1 MSIAISS
8 AAVAS
13 QKKTGKLEL
22 SKNQAIMM
30 TEKVAMHFAMHMV
43 DTARFK
49 ANITDKFVKSIGAFV
64 GGFGV
69 MNMVII
75 LTTFYQAFSKDGSLL
90 VSRLMKAIKARVE
103 TIPSS
108 TSIMTHSNIFT
119 WKDVD
124 GHSMLEDL
132 SGGQQ
137 NEGPHYMNFMDMWV
151 AWPLPIESPFES
163 GSASTCWEAT
173 IPDQKHGLV
182 DLEDFS
188 KQVNGAAAVM
198 FRCYFT
204 NGKPSGVWVVWVVNA
219 GVVRVVN
226 ADLDLCKDFIMQTNG
241 KETKWRMVKRC
252 AFCIRGPPYADYHDH
267 TQCLLVGMMNKVRE
281 QGGYSIIKVNG
292 TVLDITL
299 EKSQMDVEKWV
310 KVLEMRISELEKRVM
325 KLELKM
331 VKKHTTDDPQ
341 DKSQKKAK
349 PAPKST
355 AGPSSATKGK
365 KKT

>member
-13 QKKTGKLEL
+13 QKKMGKLEL

-43 DTARFK
+43 DTARFE

-64 GGFGV
+64 RGFGV

-137 NEGPHYMNFMDMWV
+137 NEGPHYMNFMDMWA

-204 NGKPSGVWVVWVVNA
+204 NGKPSGVWVVQ
-219 GVVRVVN
+219 VVN

-281 QGGYSIIKVNG
+281 QGGYSIIKV
-292 TVLDITL
+292 
-299 EKSQMDVEKWV
+299 